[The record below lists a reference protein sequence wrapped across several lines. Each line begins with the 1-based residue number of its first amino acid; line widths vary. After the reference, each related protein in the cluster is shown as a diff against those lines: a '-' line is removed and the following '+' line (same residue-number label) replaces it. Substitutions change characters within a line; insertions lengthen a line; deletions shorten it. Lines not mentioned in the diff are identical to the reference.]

1 MENNRKHRRRA
12 NGFTMLEV
20 MVALAIF
27 SLAAMALIRLQ
38 GFSLRSSSNVIAHEM
53 TWQVA
58 RNRMAEILSDP
69 APIARGETNGTEE
82 NGGVQF
88 SWSQNV
94 KATDD
99 ARFVRIDL
107 TVTGRDGGQA
117 VLRFAKNV
125 AQ

>member
-1 MENNRKHRRRA
+1 MGNSRNPKPAA

-38 GFSLRSSSNVIAHEM
+38 AFSLRSGGDVISHEM

-69 APIARGETNGTEE
+69 APIARGESDGTEE
-82 NGGVQF
+82 NGGQMF
-88 SWSQNV
+88 DWKQEV
-94 KATDD
+94 KPTDD
-99 ARFVRIDL
+99 ARFVRINL
-107 TVTGRDGGQA
+107 IVTGENGGRA
-117 VLRFAKNV
+117 ELKFAKNI